1 MTSLIELVSL
11 RKFKIT
17 LIYQRKFFYIQMV
30 FVWNVRK
37 CLEILNVYN
46 LVVIIFFVNLLI
58 DLHHTDLT

>member
-17 LIYQRKFFYIQMV
+17 LIYQRKFFYTQMV

-46 LVVIIFFVNLLI
+46 LVVIIFFVNPLI
-58 DLHHTDLT
+58 DLHHTGLT